1 MTTLTDVLHTI
12 ATDVLHNNDNIRYD
26 FNMSLTHDVP
36 ATEKEFNGTYGEGK
50 TYSFILENE
59 DHGRQLAIA
68 LYRYVTGKEID
79 LPEAKK
85 NTDGMNPLYLFVHLR
100 PVTAQ

>member
-36 ATEKEFNGTYGEGK
+36 AAEKEFNDTYGAGK
-50 TYSFILENE
+50 TYSFILDNE
-59 DHGRQLAIA
+59 EHGRTLAIA
-68 LYRYVTGKEID
+68 LYRYVTGKEMD

-85 NTDGMNPLYLFVHLR
+85 SADSMIPLYLFVHLR
-100 PVTAQ
+100 PISV

>member
-12 ATDVLHNNDNIRYD
+12 AADVLHNEDNTRYD

-36 ATEKEFNGTYGEGK
+36 ATEKEFNETYGQGK
-50 TYSFILENE
+50 AYSFLLENE
-59 DHGRQLAIA
+59 EHGRQLAIA
-68 LYRYVTGKEID
+68 LYRYVTGKEMD

-85 NTDGMNPLYLFVHLR
+85 HSDIPTPLFLFVHLR
-100 PVTAQ
+100 PIIKS